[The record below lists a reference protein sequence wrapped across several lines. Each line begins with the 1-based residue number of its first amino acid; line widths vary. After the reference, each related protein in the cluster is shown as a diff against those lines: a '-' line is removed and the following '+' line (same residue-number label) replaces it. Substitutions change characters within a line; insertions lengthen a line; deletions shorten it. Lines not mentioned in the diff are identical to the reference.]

1 MNLHRQISAITH
13 IKLICQKYKVLTPL
27 DFLGVDIHALLTKG
41 GDLRLA
47 RGKAPNVEADL
58 FAAITPTLTP
68 TLFDELKM
76 EHSVT
81 FRVEYFHGSA
91 THHITPTHAIE
102 VRTKLE
108 AT

>member
-47 RGKAPNVEADL
+47 RGKAPNL
-58 FAAITPTLTP
+58 FSATRPKRPITPAVRWLTVLP
-68 TLFDELKM
+68 TPL
-76 EHSVT
+76 T
-81 FRVEYFHGSA
+81 YYYQG
-91 THHITPTHAIE
+91 
-102 VRTKLE
+102 
-108 AT
+108 